1 MRLEPFNKKKSAA
14 MNDLKSLD
22 ELSRRFPAS
31 FAWGVASSA
40 FQIEGA
46 AAADGKGASI
56 WDEFC
61 RLPGVIA
68 DGSDGR
74 IACDHYNRLESDL
87 DLIAGLGVGA
97 YRFSIS
103 WPRIQPTGTGAAVG
117 SGIDFYNRLVDG
129 LLERGIEP
137 FATLY
142 HWDLPAALQREHNGW
157 ADRNTAY
164 RFADYAA
171 LMAERLGDR
180 VRSFA
185 THNEPWVTATLGHE
199 QGHFAPGIKDRAVAM
214 QVSHH
219 CLLSHGLAMKAMR
232 SARSNID
239 VGIVLNLSPVYS
251 ASDSPADRMLAS
263 REDGLLVRWYMDA
276 LLTGQYPG
284 DILEYLSADAPRSQD
299 GDAQLIAQPLDF
311 LGVNY
316 YNPIVSIAE
325 RSFSPARK
333 GAAVTDMGW
342 EVAPADFTD
351 LLTRLDRDYDLP
363 PLFITENGAAYRDLL
378 VDGDVK
384 DEDRRAYIE
393 SHIRAIA
400 DAMDEGVDVRGYF
413 VWSLLDNFEWAAGYT
428 KRFGIYYVDYQTQ
441 ARILKRSGFWYKDL
455 AAAFNRTHNSGRA
468 REGGAA

>member
-1 MRLEPFNKKKSAA
+1 

-22 ELSRRFPAS
+22 QLSRRFPAS
-31 FAWGVASSA
+31 FLWGVASSA

-68 DGSDGR
+68 DGSDGM
-74 IACDHYNRLESDL
+74 IACDHYNRLEADL

-117 SGIDFYNRLVDG
+117 AGIDFYNRLVDG

-171 LMAERLGDR
+171 LMAEKLGDR

-185 THNEPWVTATLGHE
+185 THNEPWVTATLGYE

-276 LLTGQYPG
+276 LLTGQYPA
-284 DILEYLSADAPRSQD
+284 DILEYLAGDAPRPQNA
-299 GDAQLIAQPLDF
+299 DAQLIAQPLDF

-316 YNPIVSIAE
+316 YNPIVSIPG
-325 RSFSPARK
+325 RSFSPARE

-342 EVAPADFTD
+342 EVAPANFTD

-378 VDGDVK
+378 IDGDVK

-400 DAMDEGVDVRGYF
+400 DAMDAGVDVRGYF

-428 KRFGIYYVDYQTQ
+428 KRFGIYYVDYPTQ
-441 ARILKRSGFWYKDL
+441 ARILKRSGFWYKDF
-455 AAAFNRTHNSGRA
+455 AAAFNRTHSSSRA

>member
-1 MRLEPFNKKKSAA
+1 
-14 MNDLKSLD
+14 MNDVQSLD
-22 ELSRRFPAS
+22 ELSHRFPAR
-31 FAWGVASSA
+31 FVWGVASSA

-46 AAADGKGASI
+46 SAADGKGDSI

-68 DGSDGR
+68 DGSDGK

-103 WPRIQPTGTGAAVG
+103 WPRIQPTGCGAVVG
-117 SGIDFYNRLVDG
+117 PGMDFYNRLVDG
-129 LLERGIEP
+129 LLERNIEP

-164 RFADYAA
+164 RFAEYAA
-171 LMAERLGDR
+171 LVAQRLGDR

-199 QGHFAPGIKDRAVAM
+199 LGQFAPGIKNRAVAM
-214 QVSHH
+214 QVAHH

-232 SARSNID
+232 SSRGNLD

-251 ASDSPADRMLAS
+251 ATDSPADRALAA

-276 LLTGQYPG
+276 LLRGEYPA
-284 DILEYLSADAPRSQD
+284 DILEYLAADAPHSQA
-299 GDAQLIAQPLDF
+299 GDAQLIAQRLDF

-316 YNPIVSIAE
+316 YNPIVSVAG
-325 RSFSPARK
+325 RPFSPARE

-342 EVAPADFTD
+342 EVAPSNFTD
-351 LLTRLDRDYDLP
+351 LLMRLDREYDLP
-363 PLFITENGAAYRDLL
+363 PLFITENGAAYRDLV
-378 VDGDVK
+378 VDGDVR

-400 DAMDEGVDVRGYF
+400 DAVDQGVDVRGYF
-413 VWSLLDNFEWAAGYT
+413 VWSLLDNFEWAAGYS
-428 KRFGIYYVDYQTQ
+428 KRFGIYYVDYRTQ
-441 ARILKRSGFWYKDL
+441 ARILKRSGFWYKNL
-455 AAAFNRTHNSGRA
+455 AAAFNRTYGG
-468 REGGAA
+468 GGARKAQQ

>member
-1 MRLEPFNKKKSAA
+1 
-14 MNDLKSLD
+14 
-22 ELSRRFPAS
+22 
-31 FAWGVASSA
+31 
-40 FQIEGA
+40 
-46 AAADGKGASI
+46 
-56 WDEFC
+56 
-61 RLPGVIA
+61 
-68 DGSDGR
+68 
-74 IACDHYNRLESDL
+74 
-87 DLIAGLGVGA
+87 LIAGLGVGA

-103 WPRIQPTGTGAAVG
+103 WPRIQPTGSGAAVG

-129 LLERGIEP
+129 LLERDIEP

-142 HWDLPAALQREHNGW
+142 HWDLPATLQREHNGW

-164 RFADYAA
+164 RFAEYAA
-171 LMAERLGDR
+171 LIAERLGDR

-185 THNEPWVTATLGHE
+185 THNEPWVTATVGHE
-199 QGHFAPGIKDRAVAM
+199 LGHFAPGIRDRAVAM

-232 SARSNID
+232 STRTNID

-251 ASDSPADRMLAS
+251 ATDSPADRMLAW

-276 LLTGQYPG
+276 LLRGEYPA
-284 DILEYLSADAPRSQD
+284 DILDYLSADAPKSQN

-316 YNPIVSIAE
+316 YNPIVSIAG
-325 RSFSPARK
+325 RSFSPARE

-342 EVAPADFTD
+342 EVAPANFTD
-351 LLTRLDRDYDLP
+351 LLMRLDRDYDLP
-363 PLFITENGAAYRDLL
+363 PLFITENGAAYRDLV

-400 DAMDEGVDVRGYF
+400 DAIDAGVDVRGYF

-441 ARILKRSGFWYKDL
+441 TRILKRSGFWYKDL
-455 AAAFNRTHNSGRA
+455 ATAFNRARGGGRA
-468 REGGAA
+468 SEG

>member
-1 MRLEPFNKKKSAA
+1 

-22 ELSRRFPAS
+22 ELSNRFPAS
-31 FAWGVASSA
+31 FVWGVASSA

-46 AAADGKGASI
+46 STADGKGDSI

-68 DGSDGR
+68 DGSDGK

-87 DLIAGLGVGA
+87 DLIAGLGVAA

-103 WPRIQPTGTGAAVG
+103 WPRIQPTGSGAVAG
-117 SGIDFYNRLVDG
+117 PGIDFYNRLVDG
-129 LLERGIEP
+129 LLERNIEP

-157 ADRNTAY
+157 ADRNTAH
-164 RFADYAA
+164 RFAEYAA
-171 LMAERLGDR
+171 LVAERLGDR

-185 THNEPWVTATLGHE
+185 THNEPWVTATIGHE
-199 QGHFAPGIKDRAVAM
+199 LGHFAPGVKNRAVAM

-219 CLLSHGLAMKAMR
+219 CLLSHGLAMEAMR
-232 SARSNID
+232 SSRSNVE

-251 ASDSPADRMLAS
+251 ATDSPADKMLAL

-276 LLTGQYPG
+276 LLRGEYPA
-284 DILEYLSADAPRSQD
+284 DILEYLAADAPSSQN

-316 YNPIVSIAE
+316 YHPIVSVTG
-325 RSFSPARK
+325 RSFSQARE
-333 GAAVTDMGW
+333 GATVTDMGW
-342 EVAPADFTD
+342 EVAPANFTEM
-351 LLTRLDRDYDLP
+351 LLRLDRDYDLP
-363 PLFITENGAAYRDLL
+363 PLFITENGAAYRDLV
-378 VDGDVK
+378 VDGGVG

-393 SHIRAIA
+393 AHIRAVA
-400 DAMDEGVDVRGYF
+400 DAADQGVDVRGYF

-455 AAAFNRTHNSGRA
+455 AAAFNRTHTGRRA
-468 REGGAA
+468 RQGT

>member
-1 MRLEPFNKKKSAA
+1 
-14 MNDLKSLD
+14 MNYRQSLD
-22 ELSRRFPAS
+22 ELANRFPAS
-31 FAWGVASSA
+31 FVWGVASSA

-46 AAADGKGASI
+46 STADGKGASI

-103 WPRIQPTGTGAAVG
+103 WPRIQPTGSGEVLG
-117 SGIDFYNRLVDG
+117 PGIDFYNRLVDG

-142 HWDLPAALQREHNGW
+142 HWDLPATLQREHNGW

-164 RFADYAA
+164 RFAEYAA
-171 LMAERLGDR
+171 LVADRLGDR

-185 THNEPWVTATLGHE
+185 THNEPWVTATIGHE
-199 QGHFAPGIKDRAVAM
+199 MGHFAPGIKDRAVAM

-219 CLLSHGLAMKAMR
+219 CLLSHGLAMQAMR
-232 SARSNID
+232 STRSNLD

-251 ASDSPADRMLAS
+251 ATDSSADRILAS

-276 LLTGQYPG
+276 LLRGEYPQ
-284 DILEYLSADAPRSQD
+284 DILEYLAADAPRVQD
-299 GDAQLIAQPLDF
+299 GDAQLIAEPLGF

-316 YNPIVSIAE
+316 YNPIVSIAG
-325 RSFSPARK
+325 RPFSPARE
-333 GAAVTDMGW
+333 GVPVTDMGW
-342 EVAPADFTD
+342 EVAPAKFTD
-351 LLTRLDRDYDLP
+351 LLLRLDRDYDLP
-363 PLFITENGAAYRDLL
+363 PLFITENGAAYPDL
-378 VDGDVK
+378 VIDGGVR

-393 SHIRAIA
+393 THIRAIA
-400 DAMDEGVDVRGYF
+400 DAIDQGVDVRGYF

-455 AAAFNRTHNSGRA
+455 AAAFHRTQGGRVA
-468 REGGAA
+468 NEGSGGAR

>member
-1 MRLEPFNKKKSAA
+1 
-14 MNDLKSLD
+14 MNDLKSLH
-22 ELSRRFPAS
+22 ELSNRFPRS
-31 FAWGVASSA
+31 FVWGVASSA

-46 AAADGKGASI
+46 SSADGKGASI

-61 RLPGVIA
+61 RRPGVIA
-68 DGSDGR
+68 DGSDGT

-87 DLIAGLGVGA
+87 DLIARLGVGA

-103 WPRIQPTGTGAAVG
+103 WPRIQPMG
-117 SGIDFYNRLVDG
+117 SGKVVGAGMDFYNRLVDG

-142 HWDLPAALQREHNGW
+142 HWDLPAALQRDHNGW
-157 ADRNTAY
+157 ADRTTAY
-164 RFADYAA
+164 RFAEYAA
-171 LMAERLGDR
+171 LVAERLGDR

-185 THNEPWVTATLGHE
+185 THNEPWVTATIGHE
-199 QGHFAPGIKDRAVAM
+199 LGIFAPGIKDRAVAM

-232 SARSNID
+232 SSHSNLD

-251 ASDSPADRMLAS
+251 ATDSPADTILAS

-276 LLTGQYPG
+276 LLGGKYPA
-284 DILEYLSADAPRSQD
+284 DILEYLAADAPRAQE
-299 GDAQLIAQPLDF
+299 GDAQLISQPLDF

-316 YNPIVSIAE
+316 YNPIVSIAD
-325 RSFSPARK
+325 RPFSPARE

-342 EVAPADFTD
+342 EVAPATFTD

-363 PLFITENGAAYRDLL
+363 PLFITENGAAYRDL
-378 VDGDVK
+378 VIDGGVR

-393 SHIRAIA
+393 SHIRATA
-400 DAMDEGVDVRGYF
+400 DAIDQGVDVRGYF
-413 VWSLLDNFEWAAGYT
+413 VWSLFDNFEWAAGYT
-428 KRFGIYYVDYQTQ
+428 KRFGIYYVDYETQ

-455 AAAFNRTHNSGRA
+455 ATAFNQMHRDRRA
-468 REGGAA
+468 SEERM

>member
-1 MRLEPFNKKKSAA
+1 MTYR
-14 MNDLKSLD
+14 KSLD
-22 ELSRRFPAS
+22 ELSNRFPTA
-31 FAWGVASSA
+31 FVWGVASSA

-46 AAADGKGASI
+46 STEGGKGASI

-103 WPRIQPTGTGAAVG
+103 WPRIQPAG
-117 SGIDFYNRLVDG
+117 SGEVAGIGFDFYNRLVDG
-129 LLERGIEP
+129 LLERDIEP
-137 FATLY
+137 FVTLY

-171 LMAERLGDR
+171 LVAERLGDR

-185 THNEPWVTATLGHE
+185 THNEPWVTATVGHE
-199 QGHFAPGIKDRAVAM
+199 MGHFAPGVKDRSVAM
-214 QVSHH
+214 QVSHN
-219 CLLSHGLAMKAMR
+219 CLVSHGLAMQAMR
-232 SARSNID
+232 SRRSNLD

-251 ASDSPADRMLAS
+251 ATDSTADKMLAS

-276 LLTGQYPG
+276 LLRGEYPA
-284 DILEYLSADAPRSQD
+284 DILEHLGADAPHAEA
-299 GDAQLIAQPLDF
+299 GDAKLIAAPLDF

-325 RSFSPARK
+325 RPFSPARE
-333 GAAVTDMGW
+333 GVPVTDMGW
-342 EVAPADFTD
+342 EVAPAKFTD
-351 LLTRLDRDYDLP
+351 LLLRLDRDYDLP
-363 PLFITENGAAYRDLL
+363 PLFITENGAAYPDLII
-378 VDGDVK
+378 DGGVS

-393 SHIRAIA
+393 THIRAVA
-400 DAMDEGVDVRGYF
+400 DAIDQGVDVRGYF
-413 VWSLLDNFEWAAGYT
+413 VWSLLDNFEWASGYT
-428 KRFGIYYVDYQTQ
+428 KRFGIYYVDYETQ
-441 ARILKRSGFWYKDL
+441 ARTLKSSGFWYKDL
-455 AAAFNRTHNSGRA
+455 AAAFNRTRGTTVA
-468 REGGAA
+468 T

>member
-1 MRLEPFNKKKSAA
+1 
-14 MNDLKSLD
+14 MNDPKSLR
-22 ELSRRFPAS
+22 ELSDRFPTS
-31 FAWGVASSA
+31 FVWGVASSA

-46 AAADGKGASI
+46 SAADGKGTSI

-68 DGSDGR
+68 DGSDGE

-103 WPRIQPTGTGAAVG
+103 WPRIQPAG
-117 SGIDFYNRLVDG
+117 SGAISALGLDFYSRLVDG

-142 HWDLPAALQREHNGW
+142 HWDLPATLQREHNGW
-157 ADRNTAY
+157 ADRTTAY

-171 LMAERLGDR
+171 LVAQRLGDR

-185 THNEPWVTATLGHE
+185 THNEPWVTATIGHE
-199 QGHFAPGIKDRAVAM
+199 LGHFAPGVKSRAIAT

-219 CLLSHGLAMKAMR
+219 CLLSHGLASQALR
-232 SARSNID
+232 SVRGDVD

-251 ASDSPADRMLAS
+251 ATESAADVAQAS
-263 REDGLLVRWYMDA
+263 REDGLLVRWYLDP
-276 LLTGQYPG
+276 LLRGEYPA
-284 DILEYLSADAPRSQD
+284 DILDHLAADAPHMQA

-316 YNPIVSIAE
+316 YHPVISSA
-325 RSFSPARK
+325 ARPFEHARD
-333 GAAVTDMGW
+333 GARVTDMGW
-342 EVAPADFTD
+342 EVAPAGITD
-351 LLTRLDRDYDLP
+351 LLTRLDREYELP
-363 PLFITENGAAYRDLL
+363 PLFITENGAAYRDLV
-378 VDGDVK
+378 VDGGVK
-384 DEDRRAYIE
+384 DEDRRAYID
-393 SHIRAIA
+393 SHIHAIA
-400 DAMDEGVDVRGYF
+400 DAIDHGVDVRGYF
-413 VWSLLDNFEWAAGYT
+413 LWSLLDNFEWAAGYT

-441 ARILKRSGFWYKDL
+441 TRILKQSGFWYKDL
-455 AAAFNRTHNSGRA
+455 AAAFNQRQGGRRAGA
-468 REGGAA
+468 RPT